1 MSESSYFDDTLDS
14 EFLDEVDALETGQQ
28 PTARDSALDIGQ
40 GISSKDFGTTDDA
53 SSARTRVRP
62 SHQNY
67 EAFEE
72 AFDLDDLDEIDNGLV
87 REVSGPSN
95 TQAIL
100 ARTASKTFQTTLW
113 GGRVPDS
120 PTKSGTT
127 NHTQPSKERMRKT
140 KTWDKTA
147 FARSGWKA
155 TRPPAKAEAKIKG
168 KGRANVDDEEE
179 EGEEVLLLEGF
190 PDITEYTSSE
200 PFDQLLIFL

>member
-53 SSARTRVRP
+53 SSARTRVHP
-62 SHQNY
+62 SHQNH
-67 EAFEE
+67 EPFGEV
-72 AFDLDDLDEIDNGLV
+72 FDLDDLEEIDDDLV
-87 REVSGPSN
+87 RDMSGPSN
-95 TQAIL
+95 TPAIL
-100 ARTASKTFQTTLW
+100 ARIASKTFQTTLW

-120 PTKSGTT
+120 PTKTT
-127 NHTQPSKERMRKT
+127 SHTQPSNERMRKT

-147 FARSGWKA
+147 FAKSGWKA
-155 TRPPAKAEAKIKG
+155 TRPPAKAEAKVKG

-179 EGEEVLLLEGF
+179 QGEEMLLLEGF